1 MAAGPVD
8 ERAERMKFTKMHG
21 CGNDYVYVNCFEE
34 TVDDPA
40 RIAPIVSDRHFG
52 IGSDGLVLIMP
63 SDAADFRMR
72 MFNPDGSEAEM
83 CGNAIRCVAK
93 YVHDRGLTDKTEF
106 DCETGAG
113 ILHLVT
119 TVNDG
124 KVEKVRV
131 NMGPPRLE
139 RGEIPMKGSS
149 GRVLCEPLD
158 VDGQTFEVSCVSM
171 GNPHAVIRV
180 DEPTDDLVLG
190 VGPKIENHPLFPART
205 NVEFVQI
212 ISATEIR
219 QRTWERGAGETLAC
233 GTGASAVGVA
243 CALNGWTG
251 REVLIHLLGGDL
263 EIDWAEDDCVYMTG
277 PATDVFDGE
286 IDL

>member
-1 MAAGPVD
+1 
-8 ERAERMKFTKMHG
+8 MKFTKMHG

-34 TVDDPA
+34 TVGDPA

-52 IGSDGLVLIMP
+52 IGSDGLVLILP

-93 YVHDRGLTDKTEF
+93 YVYDRGLTSKTEF

-113 ILHLVT
+113 VLHLVAT
-119 TVNDG
+119 LNG
-124 KVEKVRV
+124 GEVEKVRV
-131 NMGPPRLE
+131 NMGQPRLD
-139 RGEIPMKGSS
+139 RAEIPMTGEP
-149 GRVLCEPLD
+149 GRVLREPLD
-158 VDGQTFEVSCVSM
+158 VDGETFEVSCVSM

-190 VGPKIENHPLFPART
+190 IGPKIENHLSFPART

-212 ISATEIR
+212 LSPSEVR

-251 REVLIHLLGGDL
+251 RSVLIHLSGGDL
-263 EIDWAEDDCVYMTG
+263 EIEWAEDDSVYMTG
-277 PATDVFDGE
+277 PATHVFDGE